1 VEDQEKLSH
10 LTEDQSIPE
19 SMFYLPSCVK
29 VSKLGLQGLVKQCA
43 LDARN
48 VSANHGG
55 LVNSV
60 QNARDGR
67 EEVRLQ
73 NLGVLKEAQR
83 VPSVITDPSTN
94 GDTAQFANSLE

>member
-1 VEDQEKLSH
+1 MEDQEKSSH

-19 SMFYLPSCVK
+19 SMFYFASRVK
-29 VSKLGLQGLVKQCA
+29 VRKFGLQGLVKQGA
-43 LDARN
+43 FEARN

-83 VPSVITDPSTN
+83 VPGVITDPSTN